1 MTNQIILKKS
11 NAILENC
18 NLNIS
23 GSKSISQRALIIQFL
38 NSHNL
43 ELNNLSESN
52 DTKTLSEILK
62 EIKKINKINV
72 GQGGTTLRFLVPL
85 LSLIDKEFKIDGHST
100 LKSRPF
106 LGLVNALKQFGVKF
120 KFFSQNSNFPFK
132 IHGGKMV
139 SKLVTIE
146 SDKTSQF
153 VSGLLLIGPYT
164 KGGLKL
170 KLNTK
175 TVSLSYIEM
184 TIQMMRICGANVS
197 YEKNLI
203 SVKEGGYSSIIKNIE
218 SDWTSLSYIY
228 ECIAISDKA
237 EITVSSFR
245 YPSLQKDS
253 DIILFFNFLGV
264 LTKFNNDSIIIK
276 KISNSLPILI
286 EWDVLN
292 NPDLMPTYL
301 VSCFALG
308 VNLKLKGIESLAY
321 KESNRL
327 QSVKS
332 NLEKFNAK
340 IRINNNVLILDSSNS
355 IFVEKEIDTYSD
367 HRIALAF
374 SPLVIKTKSLKINN
388 PHVVEK
394 SYPKYWNHLNK
405 MGIEVFFQK

>member
-72 GQGGTTLRFLVPL
+72 GWGGTTFRFLIPL

-120 KFFSQNSNFPFK
+120 KFFAQNSHFPFK
-132 IHGGKMV
+132 IHGGEMV

-153 VSGLLLIGPYT
+153 VSGLLLIGPYI

-175 TVSLSYIEM
+175 TVSSSYIEM

-197 YEKNLI
+197 YEKKLI
-203 SVKEGGYSSIIKNIE
+203 SVKG
-218 SDWTSLSYIY
+218 WL
-228 ECIAISDKA
+228 
-237 EITVSSFR
+237 
-245 YPSLQKDS
+245 
-253 DIILFFNFLGV
+253 
-264 LTKFNNDSIIIK
+264 
-276 KISNSLPILI
+276 
-286 EWDVLN
+286 
-292 NPDLMPTYL
+292 
-301 VSCFALG
+301 
-308 VNLKLKGIESLAY
+308 LKY
-321 KESNRL
+321 
-327 QSVKS
+327 
-332 NLEKFNAK
+332 
-340 IRINNNVLILDSSNS
+340 
-355 IFVEKEIDTYSD
+355 Y
-367 HRIALAF
+367 
-374 SPLVIKTKSLKINN
+374 
-388 PHVVEK
+388 
-394 SYPKYWNHLNK
+394 
-405 MGIEVFFQK
+405 

>member
-1 MTNQIILKKS
+1 M
-11 NAILENC
+11 
-18 NLNIS
+18 
-23 GSKSISQRALIIQFL
+23 
-38 NSHNL
+38 
-43 ELNNLSESN
+43 
-52 DTKTLSEILK
+52 
-62 EIKKINKINV
+62 
-72 GQGGTTLRFLVPL
+72 
-85 LSLIDKEFKIDGHST
+85 LSLIDKEFQIDGHST
-100 LKSRPF
+100 LNSRPF

-120 KFFSQNSNFPFK
+120 KFFAQNSHFPFK
-132 IHGGKMV
+132 IHGGEIV

-153 VSGLLLIGPYT
+153 VSGLLLIGPYI

-197 YEKNLI
+197 YDKKLI
-203 SVKEGGYSSIIKNIE
+203 FVKEGAYSSIIKNIE

-264 LTKFNNDSIIIK
+264 LTKFNNDRIIIK
-276 KISNSLPILI
+276 KISNPLPILI

-340 IRINNNVLILDSSNS
+340 IRINNNLLILDSSNS
-355 IFVEKEIDTYSD
+355 LFVEKEIDTYSD